1 MRVLKQKIEI
11 SKRASNILRALVE
24 NEKTN
29 AKRLTPLT
37 FSKAIGTEKLSG
49 AQIVLNE
56 LIDNDI
62 LDEHLELTS
71 FGRRYTEK
79 GKFKSQMQ

>member
-1 MRVLKQKIEI
+1 MRVLKKKIEI
-11 SKRASNILRALVE
+11 SKRAINILCALVE

-29 AKRLTPLT
+29 VKRLTPLT
-37 FSKAIGTEKLSG
+37 FSKAMGTERLSST
-49 AQIVLNE
+49 QMVLNE

-62 LDEHLELTS
+62 LDQNLELTS

-79 GKFKSQMQ
+79 F